1 MSYATLMVNLEL
13 GRSNAG
19 LLRVT
24 NEIARRLDAAVIG
37 VAARQPTQLIFAD
50 GCYVPPEVI
59 DEDRD
64 EADKEM
70 RDAEV
75 EFRASIEVPDLHWRS
90 SLLSE
95 MPSDYVVTQARC
107 ADLLLTGMR
116 AHKGVYAVGVTAG
129 DLVMQTGRPV
139 LVVPEAPVTLSL
151 DHVVLGWKDTRET
164 RRAAL
169 DALPLIK
176 RARHVTVMEIAGD
189 EDLAEARGRLAD
201 VALWLKRHGVM
212 AETVASLSTGDDVH
226 QLRTLAHAKGA
237 DLIVAGAYGH
247 SRLREWA
254 LGGVTRDLLLQSDCC
269 TLLSH

>member
-1 MSYATLMVNLEL
+1 MDAT
-13 GRSNAG
+13 
-19 LLRVT
+19 
-24 NEIARRLDAAVIG
+24 VIG

-70 RDAEV
+70 HDAET
-75 EFRASIEVPDLHWRS
+75 EFRASIEVPDLQWRS
-90 SLLSE
+90 SLISE

-107 ADLLLTGMR
+107 ADLLLSGTR
-116 AHKGVYAVGVTAG
+116 ARKGVHAVGVTAG

-139 LVVPEAPVTLSL
+139 LVVPEAPVTLAL
-151 DHVVLGWKDTRET
+151 DHVVLGWRDTRET

-176 RARHVTVMEIAGD
+176 RARHVTVMEIAAED
-189 EDLAEARGRLAD
+189 ELAEARGRLAD
-201 VALWLKRHGVM
+201 VALWLKRHGVV
-212 AETVASLSTGDDVH
+212 AETEASLSTDEGAY
-226 QLRTLAHAKGA
+226 QLRVLAHAKGA

-254 LGGVTRDLLLQSDCC
+254 LGGVTRNLLLQATCC